1 MKRSHQSRRT
11 AAQMRAL
18 AAVRKEVHS
27 QDSTARSKYL
37 REFSESFA
45 NYDSVLSEEQVLQEV
60 SSAGIVLIGDY
71 HALPASQRF
80 ASELIEKV
88 AREHKVVLALEAI
101 LARDQQI
108 LNSWWRRE
116 IGPDELR
123 HRLRFD
129 REWGYP
135 WEPVHDLLNSAR
147 DHAEG
152 VYALDCMPREDL
164 RRIRTR
170 DRHAA
175 LKIREIYQRHPGAII
190 IVLFGESHL
199 APQHLPAELSKALPT
214 EKFVTVL
221 QNLDHIYWNAV
232 GENAAA
238 VSLAEDAI
246 CVFNSSPLEKYES
259 YRLCLERWKTTKDEQ
274 QDFTPAIYN
283 LIFSL
288 ARSLGFRL
296 DSPQNGTQPK
306 FLADSLPEVIAVD
319 EVESADFGL
328 EEKTCRYIP
337 GSNSFAIREFHI
349 ADAAGECARFVHSAC
364 RGMSVACAQAAEIEQ
379 GLARFGARLLC
390 PEITADPAASPLGDA
405 LYDRYLANKISKP
418 EMRKLFLSHLETSDQ
433 ANRTLENITRL
444 VQWQHSPA

>member
-1 MKRSHQSRRT
+1 
-11 AAQMRAL
+11 MRAL

-27 QDSTARSKYL
+27 QDPAARSKYL
-37 REFSESFA
+37 REFAESFTK
-45 NYDSVLSEEQVLQEV
+45 YDGALSEEQVLQKV
-60 SSAGIVLIGDY
+60 SSTRIVLVGDY

-80 ASELIEKV
+80 VSELIEKV
-88 AREHKVVLALEAI
+88 ARERKVVLALEAI

-123 HRLRFD
+123 RRLRFD

-135 WEPVHDLLNSAR
+135 WEPVHGLLNSAR

-152 VYALDCMPREDL
+152 VYALDCIPREDL

-175 LKIREIYQRHPGAII
+175 LKVSEIYQRHPGAIVF
-190 IVLFGESHL
+190 VLFGESHL
-199 APQHLPAELSKALPT
+199 APQHLPAELNKALPA

-221 QNLDHIYWNAV
+221 QNVDHIYWEAMA
-232 GENAAA
+232 EKAAA
-238 VSLAEDAI
+238 VSLSEDVL

-259 YRLCLERWKTTKDEQ
+259 YRLCMERWRTTRDEQ

-306 FLADSLPEVIAVD
+306 FLADCLPEVIAVD
-319 EVESADFGL
+319 EAETTDFKL
-328 EEKTCRYIP
+328 EETSCRYIAD
-337 GSNSFAIREFHI
+337 SNSFAIREFHI
-349 ADAAGECARFVHSAC
+349 VDAAGECARFLHSAC
-364 RGMSVACAQAAEIEQ
+364 RGMTIACAEAAEIERA
-379 GLARFGARLLC
+379 LARFGARLLC
-390 PEITADPAASPLGDA
+390 PEIAPDPAASPLGDA
-405 LYDRYLANKISKP
+405 LYDRYLANRISKP
-418 EMRKLFLSHLETSDQ
+418 EMRKIFLGHLETRDE
-433 ANRTLENITRL
+433 AIRTFEDLNRLLGRP
-444 VQWQHSPA
+444 HSPA